1 MKGQIFTLI
10 FAIFTLMAQAQDIE
24 VPQIQRAIVTKHTA
38 TWCTNCGR
46 TAWDVFT
53 QVVDNLGDNAIPLS
67 AHRSRSSD
75 LYSDAAAAFLENM
88 DGVIYQP
95 EFFVNEKKISGGS
108 SDLYNNIESEVFAIE
123 AQTPDVQTGLE
134 LYLNEDGSGPL
145 RINTR
150 TKFFRELSG
159 QYFLSLW
166 LIEKEVVAF
175 QQSRGDSA
183 IHKQVIR
190 KALTESPFG
199 MELFNG
205 NAGPDEDIYMDLE
218 YELEEGETMEGKE
231 VMVAI
236 WRWQNDRYNYINS
249 NTSDVFFTQNTSTS
263 VNELNAKVLD
273 FTVAPTI
280 VDNESVITIELDQ
293 TIDQAQINIFSAT
306 GQWSKNIF
314 EGRLSNGMQHFRVS
328 KADLP
333 SSGLYFLTLQSS
345 KGIIS
350 RKIIIR

>member
-53 QVVDNLGDNAIPLS
+53 QVVNNLGDNAIPLS

-150 TKFFRELSG
+150 TKFLRELSG
-159 QYFLSLW
+159 QYFLSVW
-166 LIEKEVVAF
+166 LIEKEVIAF
-175 QQSRGDSA
+175 QQSQGNSA
-183 IHKQVIR
+183 THKQVIR

-218 YELEEGETMEGKE
+218 YELEDGETMEGKE

-236 WRWQNDRYNYINS
+236 WRWQNDRYNYVNS
-249 NTSDVFFTQNTSTS
+249 NASDIFFTQNTTTS
-263 VNELNAKVLD
+263 VNQLD
-273 FTVAPTI
+273 NRVSAFKVAPT
-280 VDNESVITIELDQ
+280 VVEGQSTITIDLNTTLDR
-293 TIDQAQINIFSAT
+293 AQLNLYSAT
-306 GQWSKNIF
+306 GQWTNNVF
-314 EGRLSNGMQHFRVS
+314 DGRLSGGIQHFYIS

-333 SSGLYFLTLQSS
+333 APGLYFLTLQSS
-345 KGIIS
+345 QGVLS
-350 RKIIIR
+350 RKVIVK